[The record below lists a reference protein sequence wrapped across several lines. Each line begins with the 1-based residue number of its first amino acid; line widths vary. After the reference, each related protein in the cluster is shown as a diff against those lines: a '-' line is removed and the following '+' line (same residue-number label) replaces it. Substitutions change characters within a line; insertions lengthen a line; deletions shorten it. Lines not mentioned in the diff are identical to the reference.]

1 MMQPTK
7 IHLQSGKLMLMAQLW
22 ASLHLDWMVLMK
34 PWVGAG
40 AGGKGRQ
47 VRLDRTRTNGHAP
60 WLGDR

>member
-40 AGGKGRQ
+40 AGGSV
-47 VRLDRTRTNGHAP
+47 VRFDLFERGKTGTH
-60 WLGDR
+60 LG